1 LQEWAMKPFQT
12 MTAFEAQSNLAI
24 QNRGTTIRLLVNAEC
39 IQSLAR
45 AIEEISYVK
54 HPKWEFQLQMT
65 NPQHYSTF
73 VAKINT
79 F

>member
-1 LQEWAMKPFQT
+1 

-24 QNRGTTIRLLVNAEC
+24 QKRGTTIRLLVNAEC

-54 HPKWEFQLQMT
+54 HPK
-65 NPQHYSTF
+65 
-73 VAKINT
+73 
-79 F
+79 